1 MRRIIG
7 WVWRVVVCA
16 IIYCFGTI
24 AGGIALQKL
33 GVSSPVMPEGITP
46 ERMAKIL
53 PLAALVFAAGLS
65 PMARRIR
72 GGFLLRWLVLA
83 IFLYGANGIN
93 NSIEASVFTKVG
105 GFASLAAYN
114 FVPLVFL
121 AAALALLFAPS
132 GKGVQSSQR
141 VLVLSPRTPAQ
152 WFWRIAA
159 AIVAFPVIYFIFGNI
174 IGPFVIDYYKQGA
187 LSLVLPT
194 MAVVI
199 RTQFIRSVI
208 FFASAFPVIVLWHAN
223 RRQLIGWAG
232 LGHYVT
238 IGLVGMVMAV
248 WMPAN
253 MRIIHGLE
261 LLADS
266 FVYIF
271 VLAML
276 FTRPKERTS

>member
-16 IIYCFGTI
+16 IIYCVGTMV
-24 AGGIALQKL
+24 GGVALQKL
-33 GVSSPVMPEGITP
+33 GVPSPVMPEGITP
-46 ERMAKIL
+46 EGMAKIL
-53 PLAALVFAAGLS
+53 PLAAIVFAAGLS

-93 NSIEASVFTKVG
+93 NSIEAAVFTKVG

-141 VLVLSPRTPAQ
+141 ILVLSPRSPDQ
-152 WFWRIAA
+152 WLWRIAA

-187 LSLVLPT
+187 FSLVLPT

-208 FFASAFPVIVLWHAN
+208 FFASAFPVIVLWHAS

-238 IGLVGMVMAV
+238 IGLVGMVLAV

-276 FTRPKERTS
+276 FTRPEQQTT

>member
-1 MRRIIG
+1 MG
-7 WVWRVVVCA
+7 WIWRVVVCA

-24 AGGIALQKL
+24 AAGIALQKL
-33 GVSSPVMPEGITP
+33 GVPSPVMPEGVTP
-46 ERMAKIL
+46 EMMAKIL
-53 PLAALVFAAGLS
+53 PVAALVFAAGLS

-132 GKGVQSSQR
+132 GDSKQFSEHI
-141 VLVLSPRTPAQ
+141 LVLSPRSPAQ
-152 WFWRIAA
+152 WLWRIAA

-174 IGPFVIDYYKQGA
+174 IGPFVIDYYRQGSF
-187 LSLVLPT
+187 SLVLPS

-208 FFASAFPVIVLWHAN
+208 FFASALPVIVLWHAN

-238 IGLVGMVMAV
+238 IGLVGMILAV
-248 WMPAN
+248 WMPVN
-253 MRIIHGLE
+253 MRTIHGFE

-276 FTRPKERTS
+276 FTRPKERIS

>member
-1 MRRIIG
+1 MGRIFG
-7 WVWRVVVCA
+7 WVWRAVVCA
-16 IIYCFGTI
+16 IIYCVGTMV
-24 AGGIALQKL
+24 GGIALQKL
-33 GVSSPVMPEGITP
+33 GVPAPVMPEGITP
-46 ERMAKIL
+46 ESIAKIL

-72 GGFLLRWLVLA
+72 GSFWLRWLVLT

-105 GFASLAAYN
+105 GFVSLAAYN

-121 AAALALLFAPS
+121 AAAMALLFAPF
-132 GKGVQSSQR
+132 GKGVQSPQR

-152 WFWRIAA
+152 WLWRIAA

-174 IGPFVIDYYKQGA
+174 IGPFVIDYYKQGSF
-187 LSLVLPT
+187 SLVLPT
-194 MAVVI
+194 MEVVI

-238 IGLVGMVMAV
+238 IGLVGMVLAV
-248 WMPAN
+248 WIPAN

-266 FVYIF
+266 FAYIF

-276 FTRPKERTS
+276 FTRPKEQTP

>member
-1 MRRIIG
+1 MGRIIG

-16 IIYCFGTI
+16 IIYCFGTM

-33 GVSSPVMPEGITP
+33 GVPAPIMPEGITP
-46 ERMAKIL
+46 ERIAKIL

-72 GGFLLRWLVLA
+72 GGFWLRWLVLV

-105 GFASLAAYN
+105 GFVSLSAYN
-114 FVPLVFL
+114 FAPLVFL

-132 GKGVQSSQR
+132 GKSVQSSQHI
-141 VLVLSPRTPAQ
+141 LVLSPRSPAQ
-152 WFWRIAA
+152 WLWRIAA
-159 AIVAFPVIYFIFGNI
+159 AIVVFPVIYFIFGNI

-187 LSLVLPT
+187 FSLVLPS

-199 RTQFIRSVI
+199 RTQFIRSII
-208 FFASAFPVIVLWHAN
+208 FLASVFPVIVLWHAS

-238 IGLVGMVMAV
+238 IGLSGMILAV

-271 VLAML
+271 VLTML
-276 FTRPKERTS
+276 FTRPKQRTT